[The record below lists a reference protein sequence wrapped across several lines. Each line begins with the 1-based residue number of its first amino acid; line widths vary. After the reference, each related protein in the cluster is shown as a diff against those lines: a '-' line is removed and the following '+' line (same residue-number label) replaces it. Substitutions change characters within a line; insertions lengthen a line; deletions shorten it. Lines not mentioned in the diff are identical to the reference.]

1 MDSLRHSLLRLT
13 SDLYTAWFRFLI
25 RYRKTLLG
33 PAWLVVGPTLFIATL
48 GFLFSEVSGISRAI
62 FMPHLAVG
70 LIVWTLISG
79 FVAGSTTVFQRNR
92 AQLLQG
98 GMQLAQTSVSTGD
111 FNQQGAGQGASAQG
125 NGSGNGG
132 GNGSRFG
139 GGAQG
144 QADSSTVAV
153 STPRVSTHDGAIDT
167 FA

>member
-1 MDSLRHSLLRLT
+1 VAELVQDAMPRLR
-13 SDLYTAWFRFLI
+13 DA
-25 RYRKTLLG
+25 
-33 PAWLVVGPTLFIATL
+33 
-48 GFLFSEVSGISRAI
+48 
-62 FMPHLAVG
+62 M
-70 LIVWTLISG
+70 
-79 FVAGSTTVFQRNR
+79 Q
-92 AQLLQG
+92 QG